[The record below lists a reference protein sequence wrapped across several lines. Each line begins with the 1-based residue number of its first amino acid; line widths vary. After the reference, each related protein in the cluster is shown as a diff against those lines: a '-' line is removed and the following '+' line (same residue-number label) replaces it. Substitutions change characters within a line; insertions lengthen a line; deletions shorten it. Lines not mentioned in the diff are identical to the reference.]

1 VIINQSEL
9 SPFEKLLSLFT
20 RIRPGEGRSVAWLL
34 LHAFLLMCAY
44 YLVRTARET
53 FIITE
58 GSAVLRSYASGLQA
72 ALLIFLLPLY
82 GMLFRLPDR
91 SLIIQRINLIL
102 GLSLIPFYIAH
113 QMSIHIGF
121 SLFIWSGILAVMV
134 TSQFWAFATDLFN
147 LKTGQRLFAVIGIG
161 ISIGALCGALLAK
174 NLIGHIG
181 ADGLLLASAAFFLS
195 TMPLSRLSSDSVPDT
210 NRPPSLEHKSDAA
223 EKVFGGLALVLRDP
237 YLLLIAA
244 LVVLLNWSEA
254 TGEYIL
260 NDFIKTASMALPE
273 SARESWVGSFQ
284 ANIMFWVTLLSA
296 GSMALPESAR
306 ESWVG
311 SFQANIMF
319 WVTLLSAGIQ
329 LLLVSR
335 IIIKFGVRVAV
346 IITPVVFVIGYL
358 AMAAVPLLLV
368 VRGAVIAIKSLD
380 YSLLNTC
387 RNALFLPADRAVK
400 YEGKTAIDTLFFRFG
415 DLLSAFT
422 VLVGVE
428 FLGWGHER
436 FILFNICLSLIML
449 GAAVLIGRAYAQKAA
464 LPAFNSAPVVGSRI
478 PDVTVNAG
486 IMSHHSIPHDA
497 FLDADAGDVLTLHAR
512 LESGAALPP
521 WVRLNPHRH
530 TIEAHPP
537 VGHCETLFIR
547 IVATDYDGLIVSQTF
562 ELIIVGE

>member
-296 GSMALPESAR
+296 G
-306 ESWVG
+306 
-311 SFQANIMF
+311 
-319 WVTLLSAGIQ
+319 IQ

>member
-1 VIINQSEL
+1 VIINESEL
-9 SPFEKLLSLFT
+9 SPFEKLVSLFT

-44 YLVRTARET
+44 YLSRTARET

-58 GSAVLRSYASGLQA
+58 GSAALRSYASGIQA

-82 GMLFRLPDR
+82 GVLFRLPDR
-91 SLIIQRINLIL
+91 SLIIQRVNLIL

-113 QMSIHIGF
+113 QMSLHIGF
-121 SLFIWSGILAVMV
+121 PLFIWSGILAVMV

-161 ISIGALCGALLAK
+161 ISLGALCGALLAK
-174 NLIGHIG
+174 NLIEHIG

-195 TMPLSRLSSDSVPDT
+195 TMPLSRLSSNAVPDA
-210 NRPPSLEHKSDAA
+210 NRPLSLEHKPDAA
-223 EKVFGGLALVLRDP
+223 EKIFGGLALVIRDP
-237 YLLLIAA
+237 YLIVIAA

-260 NDFIKTASMALPE
+260 NDYIKTASMALPVQD
-273 SARESWVGSFQ
+273 REGWVGAFQ

-296 GSMALPESAR
+296 T
-306 ESWVG
+306 
-311 SFQANIMF
+311 FQLM
-319 WVTLLSAGIQ
+319 
-329 LLLVSR
+329 LVSR

-346 IITPVVFVIGYL
+346 VITPVIFILGYM
-358 AMAAVPLLLV
+358 AMATIPLLLV
-368 VRGAVIAIKSLD
+368 VQWAVIAIKSLD

-387 RNALFLPADRAVK
+387 RNVLLLPADRAVK

-428 FLGWGHER
+428 FLGWGHDR
-436 FILFNICLSLIML
+436 FILFNISLSLIML
-449 GAAVLIGRAYAQKAA
+449 GAAVLIGKAYARKAA
-464 LPAFNSAPVVGSRI
+464 LPAFNSAPTVGSRI
-478 PDVTVNAG
+478 PNATVTAG
-486 IMSHHSIPHDA
+486 IKSHHPIPRDA

-512 LESGAALPP
+512 QESGAALPH
-521 WVRLNPHRH
+521 WVRLNPYQHI
-530 TIEAHPP
+530 IEAHPP
-537 VGHCETLFIR
+537 PGHRETLYIR

-562 ELIIVGE
+562 ELIIVDE

>member
-1 VIINQSEL
+1 MIINQSEL

-58 GSAVLRSYASGLQA
+58 GSAALRSYASGIQA

-91 SLIIQRINLIL
+91 SLIIQRVNLIL

-121 SLFIWSGILAVMV
+121 PLFIWSGILAVMV

-161 ISIGALCGALLAK
+161 ISLGALCGALLAK

-273 SARESWVGSFQ
+273 SAREG
-284 ANIMFWVTLLSA
+284 
-296 GSMALPESAR
+296 
-306 ESWVG
+306 WVG

-335 IIIKFGVRVAV
+335 IIIKFGIRVAV
-346 IITPVVFVIGYL
+346 VITPVIFVIGYL
-358 AMAAVPLLLV
+358 AMAAVPLILV

-415 DLLSAFT
+415 DLLSALT

-478 PDVTVNAG
+478 PDATVSAG
-486 IMSHHSIPHDA
+486 IKSHHPIPHDA
-497 FLDADAGDVLTLHAR
+497 FLDADAGDVITLHAR
-512 LESGAALPP
+512 LESGAPLPP

-537 VGHCETLFIR
+537 AGHCETLFIR

-562 ELIIVGE
+562 EFIIIGE

>member
-1 VIINQSEL
+1 MIINQSEL
-9 SPFEKLLSLFT
+9 SPFEKLVSLFT

-44 YLVRTARET
+44 YLSRTARET

-58 GSAVLRSYASGLQA
+58 GSAALRSYASGIQA

-82 GMLFRLPDR
+82 GVLFRLPDR
-91 SLIIQRINLIL
+91 SLIIQRVNLIL

-113 QMSIHIGF
+113 QMSLHIGVP
-121 SLFIWSGILAVMV
+121 LFIWSGILAVMV

-161 ISIGALCGALLAK
+161 ISLGALCGALLAK

-195 TMPLSRLSSDSVPDT
+195 TMPLSRLSSDAVPDT
-210 NRPPSLEHKSDAA
+210 NRPPLLDHKPDAA
-223 EKVFGGLALVLRDP
+223 EKIFGGLALVIKDP
-237 YLLLIAA
+237 YLILIAA

-260 NDFIKTASMALPE
+260 NDYIKTASMALPGPD
-273 SARESWVGSFQ
+273 REGWVGSFQ

-296 GSMALPESAR
+296 A
-306 ESWVG
+306 
-311 SFQANIMF
+311 F
-319 WVTLLSAGIQ
+319 Q

-346 IITPVVFVIGYL
+346 VITPVIFVIGYL
-358 AMAAVPLLLV
+358 AMAAIPLLLV
-368 VRGAVIAIKSLD
+368 VQWAVIAIKSLD

-387 RNALFLPADRAVK
+387 RNALLLPADRAVK

-415 DLLSAFT
+415 DLLSALT
-422 VLVGVE
+422 VFVGVE
-428 FLGWGHER
+428 LLGWGHDR
-436 FILFNICLSLIML
+436 FILFNIGLSLVML

-478 PDVTVNAG
+478 PDAKVSAG
-486 IMSHHSIPHDA
+486 IKSHHHIPQDA

-512 LESGAALPP
+512 QASGAALPP
-521 WVRLNPHRH
+521 WVRLNPHQH

-562 ELIIVGE
+562 ELIIVDE